1 VSQTLRVAVTGAAGQ
16 IGYALVFRIASGG
29 LFGPEQ
35 RVKLQLLEVPQAEN
49 ALQGV
54 VMELRDGA
62 CPLLE
67 DIVATSDPKR
77 AFEGADWTLC
87 VGSIPRKPGMERSD
101 LLGLNG
107 KIFVQQGQAL
117 AEVASKEARVLVV
130 GNPCNTNAWIAMQ
143 SGKSLPADRWFA
155 MTRLDE
161 NRAKARLAEK
171 AGVGV
176 SQVDRLAI
184 WGNHSPTMYPDFTHA
199 RIEGKPVTEVIQDR
213 TWLEGAFIQSVQ
225 QRGAE
230 VLKARGLSSAA
241 SAANAAVDTV
251 RTLHHGT
258 ASGDWTSVAVC
269 SDGSYGV
276 PKGLMCSF
284 PIKALGRGRW
294 EIVQGLKLDA
304 FGQKKLET
312 TVAELV
318 EEKTT
323 AAQAVGLQSS

>member
-1 VSQTLRVAVTGAAGQ
+1 MNDVMRVAVTGAAGQ

-29 LFGPEQ
+29 LFGPDQ
-35 RVKLQLLEVPQAEN
+35 RVRLQLLEVPAAEN

-62 CPLLE
+62 CPLVE
-67 DIVATSDPKR
+67 EIVATTDPKR

-87 VGSIPRKPGMERSD
+87 VGSIPRKPGMERSE

-107 KIFVQQGQAL
+107 KIFVQQGKDL
-117 AEVASKEARVLVV
+117 AAVASKEARVLVV
-130 GNPCNTNAWIAMQ
+130 GNPCNTNAWIAQ
-143 SGKSLPADRWFA
+143 QAGQGLPDDRWFA

-171 AGVGV
+171 AGVSV
-176 SQVDRLAI
+176 RAVDRLAI
-184 WGNHSPTMYPDFTHA
+184 WGNHSTTMYPDFTNA
-199 RIEGKPVTEVIQDR
+199 RISGKAATEVIQDR
-213 TWLEGAFIQSVQ
+213 AWLEGDFLKSVQ

-241 SAANAAVDTV
+241 SAAHAAVDTV
-251 RTLHHGT
+251 RTLHDGT
-258 ASGDWTSVAVC
+258 KAGDWTSVAVC

-284 PIKALGRGRW
+284 PIEASGKGKW
-294 EIVQGLKLDA
+294 KIVQGLKLDE
-304 FGQKKLET
+304 FGKAKLSA
-312 TVAELV
+312 TVAEL
-318 EEKTT
+318 EEER
-323 AAQAVGLQSS
+323 AAAAAAVGLPT

>member
-1 VSQTLRVAVTGAAGQ
+1 MSDVMRVAVTGAAGQ

-29 LFGPEQ
+29 LFGPNQ
-35 RVKLQLLEVPQAEN
+35 RVRLQLLEVPAAEN

-62 CPLLE
+62 CPLVE
-67 DIVATSDPKR
+67 EIVATTDPKR

-87 VGSIPRKPGMERSD
+87 VGSIPRKPGMERSE

-107 KIFVQQGQAL
+107 KIFVQQGKDL
-117 AEVASKEARVLVV
+117 AAVASKEARVLVV
-130 GNPCNTNAWIAMQ
+130 GNPCNTNAWIARQ
-143 SGKSLPADRWFA
+143 AGQGLPEDRWFA

-171 AGVGV
+171 AGVSV
-176 SQVDRLAI
+176 RAVDRLAI
-184 WGNHSPTMYPDFTHA
+184 WGNHSTTMYPDFTNA
-199 RIEGKPVTEVIQDR
+199 RISGKAATEVIQDR
-213 TWLEGAFIQSVQ
+213 AWLEGDFLKSVQ

-241 SAANAAVDTV
+241 SAAHAAVDTV
-251 RTLHHGT
+251 RTLHDGT
-258 ASGDWTSVAVC
+258 KAGDWTSVAVC

-284 PIKALGRGRW
+284 PIEAAGKGKW
-294 EIVQGLKLDA
+294 KIVQGLKLDE
-304 FGQKKLET
+304 FGKAKLAA
-312 TVAELV
+312 TVAEL
-318 EEKTT
+318 EEER
-323 AAQAVGLQSS
+323 AAAAAAVGLNT

>member
-1 VSQTLRVAVTGAAGQ
+1 MSDVMRVAVTGAAGQ

-29 LFGPEQ
+29 LFGPNQ
-35 RVKLQLLEVPQAEN
+35 RVRLQLLEVPAAEN

-62 CPLLE
+62 CPLVE
-67 DIVATSDPKR
+67 EIVATTDPKR

-87 VGSIPRKPGMERSD
+87 VGSIPRKPGMERSE

-107 KIFVQQGQAL
+107 KIFVQQGKDL
-117 AEVASKEARVLVV
+117 AAVASKEARVLVV
-130 GNPCNTNAWIAMQ
+130 GNPCNTNAWIARQ
-143 SGKSLPADRWFA
+143 AGQGLSEDRWFA

-171 AGVGV
+171 AGVSV
-176 SQVDRLAI
+176 RDVDRLAI
-184 WGNHSPTMYPDFTHA
+184 WGNHSTTMYPDFTNA
-199 RIEGKPVTEVIQDR
+199 RISGKAATEVIQDR
-213 TWLEGAFIQSVQ
+213 AWLEGDFLKSVQ

-241 SAANAAVDTV
+241 SAAHAAVDTV
-251 RTLHHGT
+251 RTLHEGT
-258 ASGDWTSVAVC
+258 KAGDWTSVAVC

-284 PIKALGRGRW
+284 PIEAAGKGKW
-294 EIVQGLKLDA
+294 KIVQGLKLDE
-304 FGQKKLET
+304 FGKAKLAA
-312 TVAELV
+312 TVAEL
-318 EEKTT
+318 EEER
-323 AAQAVGLQSS
+323 AAAAAAVGLST

>member
-1 VSQTLRVAVTGAAGQ
+1 MRVAVTGAAGQ

-29 LFGPEQ
+29 LFGPNQ
-35 RVKLQLLEVPQAEN
+35 RVRLQLLEVPAAEN

-62 CPLLE
+62 CPLVE
-67 DIVATSDPKR
+67 EIVATTDPKR

-87 VGSIPRKPGMERSD
+87 VGSIPRKPGMERSE

-107 KIFVQQGQAL
+107 KIFVQQGKDL
-117 AEVASKEARVLVV
+117 AAVASKEARVLVV
-130 GNPCNTNAWIAMQ
+130 GNPCNTNAWIARQ
-143 SGKSLPADRWFA
+143 AGQGLPEDRWFA

-171 AGVGV
+171 VGV
-176 SQVDRLAI
+176 SVRAVDRLAI
-184 WGNHSPTMYPDFTHA
+184 WGNHSTTMYPDFTNA
-199 RIEGKPVTEVIQDR
+199 RISGKAATEVIQDR
-213 TWLEGAFIQSVQ
+213 AWLEGDFLKSVQ

-241 SAANAAVDTV
+241 SAAHAAVDTV
-251 RTLHHGT
+251 RTLHEGT
-258 ASGDWTSVAVC
+258 KAGDWTSVAVC

-284 PIKALGRGRW
+284 PIEAAGKGKW
-294 EIVQGLKLDA
+294 KIVQGLKLDE
-304 FGQKKLET
+304 FGKAKLAA
-312 TVAELV
+312 TVAEL
-318 EEKTT
+318 EEER
-323 AAQAVGLQSS
+323 AAAAAAVGLST

>member
-1 VSQTLRVAVTGAAGQ
+1 MSDVMRVAVTGAAGQ

-29 LFGPEQ
+29 LFGPNQ
-35 RVKLQLLEVPQAEN
+35 KVRLQLLEVPAAEN

-62 CPLLE
+62 CPLVE
-67 DIVATSDPKR
+67 EIIATTDPKR

-87 VGSIPRKPGMERSD
+87 VGSIPRKPGMERSE

-107 KIFVQQGQAL
+107 KIFVQQGKDL
-117 AEVASKEARVLVV
+117 AAVASKEARVLVV
-130 GNPCNTNAWIAMQ
+130 GNPCNTNSWIARQ
-143 SGKSLPADRWFA
+143 AGQGLPEDRWFA

-171 AGVGV
+171 AGVSV
-176 SQVDRLAI
+176 RAVDRLAI
-184 WGNHSPTMYPDFTHA
+184 WGNHSTTMYPDFTNA
-199 RIEGKPVTEVIQDR
+199 RISGKAATEVIQDR
-213 TWLEGAFIQSVQ
+213 AWLEGDFLKSVQ

-241 SAANAAVDTV
+241 SAAHAAVDTV
-251 RTLHHGT
+251 RTLHDGT
-258 ASGDWTSVAVC
+258 KAGDWTSVAVC

-284 PIKALGRGRW
+284 PIEASGKGKW
-294 EIVQGLKLDA
+294 KIVQGLKLDE
-304 FGQKKLET
+304 FGKAKLAA
-312 TVAELV
+312 TVAEL
-318 EEKTT
+318 EEER
-323 AAQAVGLQSS
+323 AAAAAAVGLST

>member
-1 VSQTLRVAVTGAAGQ
+1 MRVAVTGAAGQ

-29 LFGPEQ
+29 LFGPDQ
-35 RVKLQLLEVPQAEN
+35 RVRMQLLEVPAAEN

-62 CPLLE
+62 CPLVE
-67 DIVATSDPKR
+67 EIVATTDPKR

-87 VGSIPRKPGMERSD
+87 VGSIPRKPGMERSE

-107 KIFVQQGQAL
+107 KIFVQQGKDL
-117 AEVASKEARVLVV
+117 AAVASKEARVLVV
-130 GNPCNTNAWIAMQ
+130 GNPCNTNAWIARQ
-143 SGKSLPADRWFA
+143 AGQGLPEDRWFA

-171 AGVGV
+171 AGVSV
-176 SQVDRLAI
+176 RAVDRLAI
-184 WGNHSPTMYPDFTHA
+184 WGNHSTTMYPDFTNA
-199 RIEGKPVTEVIQDR
+199 RISGKAATEVIQDR
-213 TWLEGAFIQSVQ
+213 AWLEGDFLKSVQ

-241 SAANAAVDTV
+241 SAAHAAVDTV
-251 RTLHHGT
+251 RTLHDGT
-258 ASGDWTSVAVC
+258 KAGDWTSVAVC

-284 PIKALGRGRW
+284 PIEAAGKGKW
-294 EIVQGLKLDA
+294 KIVQGLKLDE
-304 FGQKKLET
+304 FGKAKLAA
-312 TVAELV
+312 TVAEL
-318 EEKTT
+318 EEER
-323 AAQAVGLQSS
+323 AAAAAAVGLST